1 MTHSFV
7 YKFSEEAKDE
17 ELRFWDNCNLRT
29 PGAFTTWVHEE
40 MYNGVK
46 MWTIEIRNNLISD

>member
-1 MTHSFV
+1 MAQHNFIN
-7 YKFSEEAKDE
+7 KFSKESMEE

-40 MYNGVK
+40 MFNGRH
-46 MWTIEIRNNLISD
+46 MWVVEVRNNLI